1 MRQLA
6 AYAGGIIS
14 VILLYFLA
22 QYSGGVSA
30 IAVIVMSANITFL
43 FLAVVIFLATIAL
56 FAYRWSVFAK
66 ALNITLKFAV
76 FFKLQIIGYWLNTIT
91 PFFMAGGEPA
101 KVYLLGKLSGV
112 KKSRTFATVVPP
124 WFFDMGSFL
133 LMDIFVL
140 FYFLFFLEKT
150 MIETVLIAAIF
161 VGMAFTAFLFYAVF
175 NEKRAYAIAHFM
187 IAIFGRFDFLKKRM
201 DAAQCKL
208 ESDVRVFSEALEK
221 NMSLKLVVLNVTVAI
236 FLRIFDV
243 LRLYV
248 VLLALGGDTSI
259 LFVFIALTIS
269 RLSVFVPV
277 IPGGIGAVE
286 SGIVIGL
293 SLGGVPAVL
302 GAAVAIVDRI
312 LIFMVLALGGA
323 LCLSSFDLKAKELR
337 EH

>member
-1 MRQLA
+1 MARSCRSTKHNTE
-6 AYAGGIIS
+6 I
-14 VILLYFLA
+14 
-22 QYSGGVSA
+22 
-30 IAVIVMSANITFL
+30 
-43 FLAVVIFLATIAL
+43 
-56 FAYRWSVFAK
+56 RC
-66 ALNITLKFAV
+66 

-112 KKSRTFATVVPP
+112 KKSKTLATIVPP

-150 MIETVLIAAIF
+150 MIEAVLIAAIF
-161 VGMAFTAFLFYAVF
+161 VGMAFTAFLFYAMF
-175 NEKRAYAIAHFM
+175 NEKRAYKIAHFM
-187 IAIFGRFDFLKKRM
+187 IAVFGRIDFLKKRM
-201 DAAQCKL
+201 VAAQRKL
-208 ESDVRVFSEALEK
+208 ASDVCIFSEALEK
-221 NMSLKLVVLNVTVAI
+221 NMTFKLVVLNAIVTV

-248 VLLALGGDTSI
+248 VLLAFGGDTSI
-259 LFVFIALTIS
+259 LFVFVAFTIS

-277 IPGGIGAVE
+277 LPGGIGAVE
-286 SGIVIGL
+286 SGIVVGL
-293 SLGGVPAVL
+293 SLGGVPVAL

-312 LIFMVLALGGA
+312 LIFTVLALGGT